1 MSRFISKTVQ
11 PEVIIGE
18 CVQQGDGHSL
28 PNYQQQSD
36 SHIVVALVV
45 MELRVAF
52 QNLQYDVN
60 QLLLKDGSF
69 CGWHT

>member
-1 MSRFISKTVQ
+1 M
-11 PEVIIGE
+11 VIGQ
-18 CVQQGDGHSL
+18 CVQQGDGHPL
-28 PNYQQQSD
+28 PNYQQQRD
-36 SHIVVALVV
+36 GYIMVALVV

-60 QLLLKDGSF
+60 QLLLKHGSL

>member
-1 MSRFISKTVQ
+1 M
-11 PEVIIGE
+11 VIGQ
-18 CVQQGDGHSL
+18 CVQQGDGHPF
-28 PNYQQQSD
+28 PNYQQQRD
-36 SHIVVALVV
+36 GYIMVALVV

-60 QLLLKDGSF
+60 QLLLKHGSL